1 MIEIYLLEQLAAFD
15 ECGTLSA
22 AAEKL
27 HLAQPSLSRS
37 MQKLEGI
44 LGVTLFDR
52 QKNRVSLN
60 QTGVLAAKHARNI
73 LNAEAEMERS
83 VRAFDRSLRTLTIG
97 SCAPGPMMVLLPR
110 LTGMLTGQTVSSVI
124 APEAELLRGLE
135 AGEYGAAVLNRPLE
149 AEGYLCRP
157 FLTERLY
164 LSVNH
169 FHPAAIKA
177 SVTFAEMDGQNFI
190 MYAQVGFWEQIVRE
204 KMPRSRFFLQSD
216 MEAVG
221 ELARYS
227 DLPSFSTDV
236 TQRVMA
242 SRRDGRVNVPFSDAE
257 AEAEYYLVC
266 PRKDEG
272 NWERLL
278 SHIQP

>member
-1 MIEIYLLEQLAAFD
+1 
-15 ECGTLSA
+15 
-22 AAEKL
+22 
-27 HLAQPSLSRS
+27 
-37 MQKLEGI
+37 
-44 LGVTLFDR
+44 
-52 QKNRVSLN
+52 
-60 QTGVLAAKHARNI
+60 
-73 LNAEAEMERS
+73 MERS

-97 SCAPGPMMVLLPR
+97 SCAPGPLIVLLPR
-110 LTGMLTGQTVSSVI
+110 LTGMLTGQTVSSAI

-164 LSVNH
+164 LSVNR
-169 FHPAAIKA
+169 FHPAAVRE
-177 SVTFAEMDGQNFI
+177 SVTFAEMDGKNFI

-216 MEAVG
+216 LEAVG
-221 ELARYS
+221 ELVRSS

-257 AEAEYYLVC
+257 AEVEYYLVYPC
-266 PRKDEG
+266 KEDEKIG
-272 NWERLL
+272 RFLEMMD
-278 SHIQP
+278 Q